1 MICLTKELTPINL
14 PLAEA
19 VKINCLYKSY
29 SDIALFWVQNDGD
42 AVISML
48 DGNMTIY
55 NKSSDIDELIE
66 FIKVISPSSVFSD
79 ADTLTALFGDG
90 FHRVCVMKSSAEYE
104 CTIKSDTLTSSD
116 VYRLLTVDG
125 LSLPD
130 YEHFAVDFCHRLN
143 GGNLKYFAI
152 KNTCAAVAIF
162 DADTALINGIASH
175 KKGMGSTALCGVLA
189 KLKGHSALAVCEKGV
204 LPFYIKNG
212 FHHSYDAGYW
222 RKKD

>member
-1 MICLTKELTPINL
+1 MILLTKELTPILL

-19 VKINCLYKSY
+19 VKINCLFASY
-29 SDIALFWVQNDGD
+29 SDIALFWQQNDGD

-55 NKSSDIDELIE
+55 NKSADIDELIE

-90 FHRVCVMKSSAEYE
+90 FHRVCVMQSHAEYE
-104 CTIKSDTLTSSD
+104 CLINSDILTSGQAYKLLD
-116 VYRLLTVDG
+116 VEG

-143 GGNLKYFAI
+143 HGHLKYFGI
-152 KNTCAAVAIF
+152 KNKCIAVAIF
-162 DADTALINGIASH
+162 DEHSLLINGIASH
-175 KKGMGSTALCGVLA
+175 EKGFGRVALGGVLSL
-189 KLKGHSALAVCEKGV
+189 LKGHKPIAVCEEDLK
-204 LPFYIKNG
+204 PFYIKNH
-212 FHHSYDAGYW
+212 FFHSYDAGYW
-222 RKKD
+222 RKNP